1 MSFAK
6 INIYR
11 ALKTHFYKFFIFI
24 LLLADAAALSAQ
36 QNSVR
41 MVPSGRNA
49 EKYISSESLRR
60 EVEFLSAPSFG
71 GRASGTRGATE
82 AAFWISR
89 HYASIGLMPFDGS
102 WSRSFRLPAEGGAS
116 GTGATRGMRATSA
129 TGATDGMR
137 ATDATDATD
146 GTRATSGMRATS
158 ATGATDGMRATDATD
173 ATDGTRA
180 TSGTDG
186 MHGTGGTDGG
196 SALKNDDEGCRGAV
210 GRNIIGFLPGKN
222 TSGKDKY
229 VIIAAHYDSHG
240 VIDGNLY
247 PGADSNAS
255 GVVAML
261 NLAVMFGKMKEL
273 GRDYGKNLI
282 FVATDAKERNSAGAE
297 ALMAEIRSGSL
308 RNPSSGEAITMD
320 KIYATVVLDIIGS
333 TLEPIH
339 KGRNDFLIMLSGGQ
353 FTFDLTRANE
363 GPGLGLD
370 IATNYYGSQS
380 FTEMFHRRFGDQKVF
395 TQNGLTCAVFTSGI
409 TMLTNK
415 TSDTAG
421 TLDYEILR
429 KRIYLIFH
437 WLEKIL

>member
-102 WSRSFRLPAEGGAS
+102 WSRSFRLPAEGGMR
-116 GTGATRGMRATSA
+116 GTHGMR
-129 TGATDGMR
+129 
-137 ATDATDATD
+137 
-146 GTRATSGMRATS
+146 
-158 ATGATDGMRATDATD
+158 
-173 ATDGTRA
+173 
-180 TSGTDG
+180 GTD
-186 MHGTGGTDGG
+186 GTGGTDGG
-196 SALKNDDEGCRGAV
+196 SALKNDDEGRGGAV

-429 KRIYLIFH
+429 KRIFLIFH

>member
-102 WSRSFRLPAEGGAS
+102 WSRSFRLPAEGGTHGTH
-116 GTGATRGMRATSA
+116 GTGGTGGTGGMR
-129 TGATDGMR
+129 
-137 ATDATDATD
+137 
-146 GTRATSGMRATS
+146 
-158 ATGATDGMRATDATD
+158 
-173 ATDGTRA
+173 
-180 TSGTDG
+180 GTDG

-395 TQNGLTCAVFTSGI
+395 TQSGLTCAVFTSGI

-429 KRIYLIFH
+429 KRIFLIFH

>member
-102 WSRSFRLPAEGGAS
+102 WSRSFRLPAEGG
-116 GTGATRGMRATSA
+116 
-129 TGATDGMR
+129 TDGMR
-137 ATDATDATD
+137 
-146 GTRATSGMRATS
+146 
-158 ATGATDGMRATDATD
+158 
-173 ATDGTRA
+173 
-180 TSGTDG
+180 
-186 MHGTGGTDGG
+186 GTGGTDGTDGTDGMRGTGGMRGTDGG
-196 SALKNDDEGCRGAV
+196 STLKNDDEGCRGAV

-429 KRIYLIFH
+429 KRIFLIFH

>member
-1 MSFAK
+1 M
-6 INIYR
+6 
-11 ALKTHFYKFFIFI
+11 KTHFYKFFIFI

-102 WSRSFRLPAEGGAS
+102 WSRSFRLPAEGG
-116 GTGATRGMRATSA
+116 
-129 TGATDGMR
+129 TDGMR
-137 ATDATDATD
+137 
-146 GTRATSGMRATS
+146 
-158 ATGATDGMRATDATD
+158 
-173 ATDGTRA
+173 
-180 TSGTDG
+180 
-186 MHGTGGTDGG
+186 GTGGTDGTHGTHGMHGTDGTGGG

-429 KRIYLIFH
+429 KRIFLIFH

>member
-102 WSRSFRLPAEGGAS
+102 WSRSFRLPAEGG
-116 GTGATRGMRATSA
+116 TGG
-129 TGATDGMR
+129 
-137 ATDATDATD
+137 TD
-146 GTRATSGMRATS
+146 GTGG
-158 ATGATDGMRATDATD
+158 TG
-173 ATDGTRA
+173 GTG
-180 TSGTDG
+180 GTDG

-429 KRIYLIFH
+429 KRIFLIFH

>member
-102 WSRSFRLPAEGGAS
+102 WSRSFRLPAEGG
-116 GTGATRGMRATSA
+116 TGGMR
-129 TGATDGMR
+129 G
-137 ATDATDATD
+137 TD
-146 GTRATSGMRATS
+146 GT
-158 ATGATDGMRATDATD
+158 DG
-173 ATDGTRA
+173 TDGTG
-180 TSGTDG
+180 GTGG
-186 MHGTGGTDGG
+186 MRGTGGTDGG

-429 KRIYLIFH
+429 KRIFLIFH

>member
-102 WSRSFRLPAEGGAS
+102 WSRSFRLPAEGG
-116 GTGATRGMRATSA
+116 
-129 TGATDGMR
+129 TDGMHE
-137 ATDATDATD
+137 TG
-146 GTRATSGMRATS
+146 GTG
-158 ATGATDGMRATDATD
+158 
-173 ATDGTRA
+173 
-180 TSGTDG
+180 GTDG
-186 MHGTGGTDGG
+186 MHETDGTRGTDGMRGTGGG

-320 KIYATVVLDIIGS
+320 KIYAAVVLDIIGS

-429 KRIYLIFH
+429 KRIFLIFH

>member
-116 GTGATRGMRATSA
+116 RTGATR
-129 TGATDGMR
+129 
-137 ATDATDATD
+137 
-146 GTRATSGMRATS
+146 
-158 ATGATDGMRATDATD
+158 GMRATDATD

-180 TSGTDG
+180 TSGTG
-186 MHGTGGTDGG
+186 GTGGTDGG

-429 KRIYLIFH
+429 KRIFLIFH

>member
-1 MSFAK
+1 LSFAK

-60 EVEFLSAPSFG
+60 EVEFLTAPSFG

-102 WSRSFRLPAEGGAS
+102 WSRSFRLPAEGGTGGMR
-116 GTGATRGMRATSA
+116 GTGGTGGMRGTDGTGA
-129 TGATDGMR
+129 TGATDG
-137 ATDATDATD
+137 
-146 GTRATSGMRATS
+146 
-158 ATGATDGMRATDATD
+158 
-173 ATDGTRA
+173 
-180 TSGTDG
+180 
-186 MHGTGGTDGG
+186 G
-196 SALKNDDEGCRGAV
+196 STLKNDDEGRGGAV

-429 KRIYLIFH
+429 KRIFLIFH

>member
-102 WSRSFRLPAEGGAS
+102 WSRSFRLPAEGGAD
-116 GTGATRGMRATSA
+116 GTRG
-129 TGATDGMR
+129 TDGMR
-137 ATDATDATD
+137 
-146 GTRATSGMRATS
+146 GTG
-158 ATGATDGMRATDATD
+158 
-173 ATDGTRA
+173 
-180 TSGTDG
+180 GTDG
-186 MHGTGGTDGG
+186 MHGTGGTDGTHGTHGTHGG

-429 KRIYLIFH
+429 KRIFLIFH

>member
-102 WSRSFRLPAEGGAS
+102 WSRSFRLPAEGG
-116 GTGATRGMRATSA
+116 TGGMH
-129 TGATDGMR
+129 G
-137 ATDATDATD
+137 TD
-146 GTRATSGMRATS
+146 GTG
-158 ATGATDGMRATDATD
+158 
-173 ATDGTRA
+173 
-180 TSGTDG
+180 
-186 MHGTGGTDGG
+186 GTGGTDGTDGTDGTGGG

-261 NLAVMFGKMKEL
+261 NLAVMFGKMKDL

-429 KRIYLIFH
+429 KRIFLIFH

>member
-102 WSRSFRLPAEGGAS
+102 WSRSFRLPAEGG
-116 GTGATRGMRATSA
+116 
-129 TGATDGMR
+129 
-137 ATDATDATD
+137 
-146 GTRATSGMRATS
+146 
-158 ATGATDGMRATDATD
+158 
-173 ATDGTRA
+173 
-180 TSGTDG
+180 TDG
-186 MHGTGGTDGG
+186 MHGTGGTDGMRGTGGTDGTDGG

-429 KRIYLIFH
+429 KRIFLIFH

>member
-102 WSRSFRLPAEGGAS
+102 WSRSFRLPAEGG
-116 GTGATRGMRATSA
+116 
-129 TGATDGMR
+129 
-137 ATDATDATD
+137 TD
-146 GTRATSGMRATS
+146 GTGG
-158 ATGATDGMRATDATD
+158 TG
-173 ATDGTRA
+173 GTG
-180 TSGTDG
+180 GTDG

-429 KRIYLIFH
+429 KRIFLIFH

>member
-102 WSRSFRLPAEGGAS
+102 WSRSFRLPAEGGTG
-116 GTGATRGMRATSA
+116 GTGGMHG
-129 TGATDGMR
+129 TGG
-137 ATDATDATD
+137 TD
-146 GTRATSGMRATS
+146 GTGGTGGMR
-158 ATGATDGMRATDATD
+158 
-173 ATDGTRA
+173 
-180 TSGTDG
+180 
-186 MHGTGGTDGG
+186 GTGGTDGG

-429 KRIYLIFH
+429 KRIFLIFH

>member
-102 WSRSFRLPAEGGAS
+102 WSRSFRLPAESGTS
-116 GTGATRGMRATSA
+116 GTGATRGMRAT
-129 TGATDGMR
+129 
-137 ATDATDATD
+137 D
-146 GTRATSGMRATS
+146 GTRATSGM
-158 ATGATDGMRATDATD
+158 
-173 ATDGTRA
+173 
-180 TSGTDG
+180 
-186 MHGTGGTDGG
+186 HGTDGG
-196 SALKNDDEGCRGAV
+196 SALKNDDEGRRGAV

-429 KRIYLIFH
+429 KRIFLIFH

>member
-102 WSRSFRLPAEGGAS
+102 WSRSFRLPAEGG
-116 GTGATRGMRATSA
+116 TGGMR
-129 TGATDGMR
+129 G
-137 ATDATDATD
+137 TD
-146 GTRATSGMRATS
+146 GTDGTGGTYGTGGTGGMR
-158 ATGATDGMRATDATD
+158 
-173 ATDGTRA
+173 
-180 TSGTDG
+180 
-186 MHGTGGTDGG
+186 GTGGTDGG

-429 KRIYLIFH
+429 KRIFLIFH

>member
-102 WSRSFRLPAEGGAS
+102 WSRSFRLPAEGG
-116 GTGATRGMRATSA
+116 
-129 TGATDGMR
+129 
-137 ATDATDATD
+137 TD
-146 GTRATSGMRATS
+146 GTDGTGGTGGMR
-158 ATGATDGMRATDATD
+158 
-173 ATDGTRA
+173 
-180 TSGTDG
+180 
-186 MHGTGGTDGG
+186 GTDGG

-353 FTFDLTRANE
+353 FTFDLIRANE

-429 KRIYLIFH
+429 KRIFLIFH

>member
-102 WSRSFRLPAEGGAS
+102 WSRSFRLPAEGG
-116 GTGATRGMRATSA
+116 TGGMR
-129 TGATDGMR
+129 GTDGMR
-137 ATDATDATD
+137 
-146 GTRATSGMRATS
+146 GMR
-158 ATGATDGMRATDATD
+158 
-173 ATDGTRA
+173 
-180 TSGTDG
+180 
-186 MHGTGGTDGG
+186 GTGGTGGMRGMRGTGGTGGG
-196 SALKNDDEGCRGAV
+196 SALKNDDEGRGGAV

-429 KRIYLIFH
+429 KRIFLIFH

>member
-102 WSRSFRLPAEGGAS
+102 WSRSFRLPAEGG
-116 GTGATRGMRATSA
+116 TGGMR
-129 TGATDGMR
+129 G
-137 ATDATDATD
+137 TD
-146 GTRATSGMRATS
+146 GT
-158 ATGATDGMRATDATD
+158 
-173 ATDGTRA
+173 DGT
-180 TSGTDG
+180 G
-186 MHGTGGTDGG
+186 GG

-429 KRIYLIFH
+429 KRIFLIFH

>member
-102 WSRSFRLPAEGGAS
+102 WSRSFRLPAEGG
-116 GTGATRGMRATSA
+116 MR
-129 TGATDGMR
+129 
-137 ATDATDATD
+137 
-146 GTRATSGMRATS
+146 
-158 ATGATDGMRATDATD
+158 
-173 ATDGTRA
+173 
-180 TSGTDG
+180 
-186 MHGTGGTDGG
+186 GTGGTGGTHGTDETDGG
-196 SALKNDDEGCRGAV
+196 SALKNDDEGRGGAV

-395 TQNGLTCAVFTSGI
+395 TQSGLTCAVFTSGI

-429 KRIYLIFH
+429 KRIFLIFH

>member
-102 WSRSFRLPAEGGAS
+102 WSRSFRLPAEGG
-116 GTGATRGMRATSA
+116 
-129 TGATDGMR
+129 TDGMR
-137 ATDATDATD
+137 GTD
-146 GTRATSGMRATS
+146 G
-158 ATGATDGMRATDATD
+158 TDGMR
-173 ATDGTRA
+173 
-180 TSGTDG
+180 
-186 MHGTGGTDGG
+186 GTGGTDGTGGG

-429 KRIYLIFH
+429 KRIFLIFH

>member
-49 EKYISSESLRR
+49 EKYILSESLRR

-102 WSRSFRLPAEGGAS
+102 WSRSFRLPAESGTS
-116 GTGATRGMRATSA
+116 GTGATRGMRAT
-129 TGATDGMR
+129 
-137 ATDATDATD
+137 
-146 GTRATSGMRATS
+146 
-158 ATGATDGMRATDATD
+158 
-173 ATDGTRA
+173 
-180 TSGTDG
+180 DG
-186 MHGTGGTDGG
+186 MHGTDGG
-196 SALKNDDEGCRGAV
+196 SALKNDDEGRRGAV

-429 KRIYLIFH
+429 KRIFLIFH

>member
-102 WSRSFRLPAEGGAS
+102 WSRSFRLPAEGG
-116 GTGATRGMRATSA
+116 TGGMR
-129 TGATDGMR
+129 G
-137 ATDATDATD
+137 TD
-146 GTRATSGMRATS
+146 GTG
-158 ATGATDGMRATDATD
+158 
-173 ATDGTRA
+173 
-180 TSGTDG
+180 G
-186 MHGTGGTDGG
+186 MHGTDGTDGTGGTGGTGGTSGG
-196 SALKNDDEGCRGAV
+196 SALKNDDEGCGGAV

-308 RNPSSGEAITMD
+308 RNPSSGEAISMD

-429 KRIYLIFH
+429 KRIFLIFH

>member
-1 MSFAK
+1 M
-6 INIYR
+6 
-11 ALKTHFYKFFIFI
+11 KTHFYKFFIFI

-146 GTRATSGMRATS
+146 GTRATSG
-158 ATGATDGMRATDATD
+158 
-173 ATDGTRA
+173 
-180 TSGTDG
+180 
-186 MHGTGGTDGG
+186 TGGTHGG

-429 KRIYLIFH
+429 KRIFLIFH

>member
-102 WSRSFRLPAEGGAS
+102 WSRSFRLPAEGGAD
-116 GTGATRGMRATSA
+116 GTRG
-129 TGATDGMR
+129 TDGMR
-137 ATDATDATD
+137 GTD
-146 GTRATSGMRATS
+146 GTGG
-158 ATGATDGMRATDATD
+158 TG
-173 ATDGTRA
+173 
-180 TSGTDG
+180 GTDG
-186 MHGTGGTDGG
+186 MHGTDGTHGTDGG

-429 KRIYLIFH
+429 KRIFLIFH

>member
-71 GRASGTRGATE
+71 GRASGTKGATE

-102 WSRSFRLPAEGGAS
+102 WSRSFRLPAEGG
-116 GTGATRGMRATSA
+116 
-129 TGATDGMR
+129 
-137 ATDATDATD
+137 
-146 GTRATSGMRATS
+146 
-158 ATGATDGMRATDATD
+158 
-173 ATDGTRA
+173 
-180 TSGTDG
+180 TDG
-186 MHGTGGTDGG
+186 MHGTGGMRGTDGTRATRATSGTGGTHGG

-429 KRIYLIFH
+429 KRIFLIFH

>member
-137 ATDATDATD
+137 ATD
-146 GTRATSGMRATS
+146 
-158 ATGATDGMRATDATD
+158 
-173 ATDGTRA
+173 
-180 TSGTDG
+180 
-186 MHGTGGTDGG
+186 GTGGTDGG

-429 KRIYLIFH
+429 KRIFLIFH

>member
-102 WSRSFRLPAEGGAS
+102 WSRSFRLPAESGTS
-116 GTGATRGMRATSA
+116 GTGATRGMRAT
-129 TGATDGMR
+129 
-137 ATDATDATD
+137 D
-146 GTRATSGMRATS
+146 GTRATGGMRG
-158 ATGATDGMRATDATD
+158 TG
-173 ATDGTRA
+173 GTG
-180 TSGTDG
+180 GTDG
-186 MHGTGGTDGG
+186 MHETDGTRGTDGMRGTGGG

-429 KRIYLIFH
+429 KRIFLIFH

>member
-102 WSRSFRLPAEGGAS
+102 WSRSFRLPAEGG
-116 GTGATRGMRATSA
+116 
-129 TGATDGMR
+129 
-137 ATDATDATD
+137 
-146 GTRATSGMRATS
+146 
-158 ATGATDGMRATDATD
+158 
-173 ATDGTRA
+173 
-180 TSGTDG
+180 TDG
-186 MHGTGGTDGG
+186 MHGTGGMRGTDGTGGTGGMRGTGGTDGG

-429 KRIYLIFH
+429 KRIFLIFH

>member
-102 WSRSFRLPAEGGAS
+102 WSRSFRLPAEGGTS

-146 GTRATSGMRATS
+146 GTRATSGMR
-158 ATGATDGMRATDATD
+158 
-173 ATDGTRA
+173 
-180 TSGTDG
+180 
-186 MHGTGGTDGG
+186 GTGGG

-429 KRIYLIFH
+429 KRIFLIFH

>member
-102 WSRSFRLPAEGGAS
+102 WSRSFRLPAEGG
-116 GTGATRGMRATSA
+116 
-129 TGATDGMR
+129 
-137 ATDATDATD
+137 
-146 GTRATSGMRATS
+146 
-158 ATGATDGMRATDATD
+158 
-173 ATDGTRA
+173 
-180 TSGTDG
+180 TDG
-186 MHGTGGTDGG
+186 MHGTGGTDGMRGTGGG

-415 TSDTAG
+415 TTDTAG

-429 KRIYLIFH
+429 KRIFLIFH

>member
-24 LLLADAAALSAQ
+24 LLLADAPALSAQ

-116 GTGATRGMRATSA
+116 GTGAT
-129 TGATDGMR
+129 DGMR
-137 ATDATDATD
+137 
-146 GTRATSGMRATS
+146 
-158 ATGATDGMRATDATD
+158 ATD

-180 TSGTDG
+180 TSGTD
-186 MHGTGGTDGG
+186 GTDGG

-429 KRIYLIFH
+429 KRIFLIFH

>member
-89 HYASIGLMPFDGS
+89 HYASFGLMPFDGS
-102 WSRSFRLPAEGGAS
+102 WSRSFRLPAEGGTDGIH
-116 GTGATRGMRATSA
+116 GTGGTGGMR
-129 TGATDGMR
+129 
-137 ATDATDATD
+137 
-146 GTRATSGMRATS
+146 
-158 ATGATDGMRATDATD
+158 
-173 ATDGTRA
+173 
-180 TSGTDG
+180 
-186 MHGTGGTDGG
+186 GTGGTDGG

-429 KRIYLIFH
+429 KRIFLIFH

>member
-102 WSRSFRLPAEGGAS
+102 WSRSFRLPAEGGMG
-116 GTGATRGMRATSA
+116 GTDGTDGMRATSA
-129 TGATDGMR
+129 TG
-137 ATDATDATD
+137 
-146 GTRATSGMRATS
+146 
-158 ATGATDGMRATDATD
+158 
-173 ATDGTRA
+173 
-180 TSGTDG
+180 GTDG
-186 MHGTGGTDGG
+186 MHGTGGTGGMRGTDGMHGTDGTGGG
-196 SALKNDDEGCRGAV
+196 SALKNDDEGRGGAV

-429 KRIYLIFH
+429 KRIFLIFH

>member
-102 WSRSFRLPAEGGAS
+102 WSRSFRLPAEGGMRGMH
-116 GTGATRGMRATSA
+116 GTGGMR
-129 TGATDGMR
+129 G
-137 ATDATDATD
+137 TD
-146 GTRATSGMRATS
+146 GTGGTGGMR
-158 ATGATDGMRATDATD
+158 
-173 ATDGTRA
+173 
-180 TSGTDG
+180 
-186 MHGTGGTDGG
+186 GTGGTDGG

-429 KRIYLIFH
+429 KRIFLIFH

>member
-60 EVEFLSAPSFG
+60 EVEFLTAPSFG

-102 WSRSFRLPAEGGAS
+102 WSRSFRLPAEGG
-116 GTGATRGMRATSA
+116 
-129 TGATDGMR
+129 TDGMR
-137 ATDATDATD
+137 GTD
-146 GTRATSGMRATS
+146 GTDG
-158 ATGATDGMRATDATD
+158 TGG
-173 ATDGTRA
+173 TDGT
-180 TSGTDG
+180 DE
-186 MHGTGGTDGG
+186 MHGTGGTHGG

-429 KRIYLIFH
+429 KRIFLIFH

>member
-102 WSRSFRLPAEGGAS
+102 WSRSFRLPAEGG
-116 GTGATRGMRATSA
+116 TGGMR
-129 TGATDGMR
+129 G
-137 ATDATDATD
+137 TD
-146 GTRATSGMRATS
+146 GTG
-158 ATGATDGMRATDATD
+158 
-173 ATDGTRA
+173 
-180 TSGTDG
+180 G
-186 MHGTGGTDGG
+186 MHGTGGTDGMRGTGGG

-429 KRIYLIFH
+429 KRIFLIFH